1 MTITQRKAQIKALEA
16 KLSDNKCKSLF
27 ALRMKILRLKNE
39 LIEEENKTKFQNF
52 LAQ

>member
-1 MTITQRKAQIKALEA
+1 MTIPQRKAQIKMLEA
-16 KLSDNKCKSLF
+16 KLSHVNTKNVY

-39 LIEEENKTKFQNF
+39 LIVEENKTKFQQF